1 MLPSLDF
8 YTGTVTTSI
17 PASSSVLY
25 QIPVPP
31 EATRFKYSATHAS
44 SVTVRLEQGTLPGAT
59 GTQHLVSSGA
69 NSTLNQPLSIA
80 VWPWQPDQT
89 YYVRFVNSAATAQA
103 ITFTLNGKNSLTE
116 DDDFL
121 SACPMRG
128 RRSITPISTATT
140 PRATSTRT
148 AQTIWRNGPST

>member
-25 QIPVPP
+25 LIPVPP

-44 SVTVRLEQGTLPGAT
+44 SVNVRLEQGTLPGTT
-59 GTQHLVSSGA
+59 GTQHLVSTVA
-69 NSTLNQPLSIA
+69 NSTLSQPLSTA
-80 VWPWQPDQT
+80 AWPWQPEQT

-103 ITFTLNGKNSLTE
+103 ITFTLNGKKRA
-116 DDDFL
+116 DGG
-121 SACPMRG
+121 RG
-128 RRSITPISTATT
+128 FFIGLPDA
-140 PRATSTRT
+140 
-148 AQTIWRNGPST
+148 